1 MSQYIL
7 ILHRV
12 IIIIYIG
19 KRNLIAQRGMQTVTK
34 QKAIQLQMQSV
45 STGNCV
51 SAATSRKPSC
61 VESETCEFFFC
72 KLSLLRRRWITSR
85 KKAVLLPSWSGSTF
99 NEDSL
104 SLFLSPCNTHTHP
117 NTLILS
123 LFLSLCYKH
132 THTLSLSLFPESSS
146 FALSMLLP
154 PAQLRKWRILKSF
167 FALIELG
174 RVSSSEEKPDN
185 RIFQVRLDFC
195 SMTVEPD

>member
-1 MSQYIL
+1 
-7 ILHRV
+7 
-12 IIIIYIG
+12 
-19 KRNLIAQRGMQTVTK
+19 
-34 QKAIQLQMQSV
+34 MQSV
-45 STGNCV
+45 STSNCV

-104 SLFLSPCNTHTHP
+104 SLSLSLQHAHT

-123 LFLSLCYKH
+123 LFLSLCSMH

-185 RIFQVRLDFC
+185 RFFQVRLDFC